1 MSQTSR
7 NCPDCGSPMTRG
19 FIIGRSPGVKFK
31 ESSGV
36 LGDLTGVPI
45 TKGMFNHSADAFR
58 CPGCGLVVIPARA

>member
-1 MSQTSR
+1 
-7 NCPDCGSPMTRG
+7 MTRG
-19 FIIGRSPGVKFK
+19 FIIGRSPGVKLK